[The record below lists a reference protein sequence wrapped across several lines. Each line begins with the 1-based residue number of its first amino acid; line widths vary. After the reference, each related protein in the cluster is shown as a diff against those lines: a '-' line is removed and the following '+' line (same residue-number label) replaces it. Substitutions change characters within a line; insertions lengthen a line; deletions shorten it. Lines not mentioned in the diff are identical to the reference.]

1 MLKIGARKGLLAA
14 GAVAAVTLPAVAIG
28 AGEGQPVD
36 GGTRNPSN
44 NASQSYTRETEII
57 ATTDTYGTRQSNKS
71 NNGGGAVYGCRSGEG
86 GTPQRNEP
94 CLRGTNLVRGLAFE
108 FESRG
113 PLAGTIT
120 AAGGDNAR
128 PFTTNATGVATGLN
142 ADRVDG
148 RSADDFLAAGG
159 KAADADR
166 LDGRDSTDFLGDNEV
181 LFAVVGA
188 DGTVVRGR
196 GATGAAVTPATNTAT
211 VTFNRDI
218 DECSFTVTESG
229 ATASG
234 RSFAASATSPQVVTV
249 DQDGDGEATTPAVP
263 FNLQVVC

>member
-1 MLKIGARKGLLAA
+1 MMKWSVGKSLLTA
-14 GAVAAVTLPAVAIG
+14 GAVTAVALPAVAVG

-36 GGTRNPSN
+36 GGARNPSN
-44 NASQSYTRETEII
+44 NAQQAYTRETEII

-86 GTPQRNEP
+86 GTPRRNEP

-148 RSADDFLAAGG
+148 REAASFLSADA
-159 KAADADR
+159 KAVDAER
-166 LDGRDSTDFLGDNEV
+166 LDGRDSADFVARGDLLSARVTAAGNV
-181 LFAVVGA
+181 AS
-188 DGTVVRGR
+188 GR
-196 GATGAAVTPATNTAT
+196 GAVGATVVPATNTFT
-211 VTFNRDI
+211 VEFNRDVS
-218 DECSFTVTESG
+218 ECAVT
-229 ATASG
+229 ATLNGVVADPDVTIV
-234 RSFAASATSPQVVTV
+234 ASATAARTVTV
-249 DQDGDGEATTPAVP
+249 DESNDGAEAVP
-263 FNLQVVC
+263 FSVQVTC